1 MNKMKKIILFIAS
14 LMLLCCAAK
23 TSDSDGETKEPCY
36 DLYGKYPSGS
46 SAYMCRICVVSI
58 KGHEYIVARYGE
70 ALSIVH
76 AASCQCLQKKD
87 ENPFTTTEETSNDY
101 NW

>member
-1 MNKMKKIILFIAS
+1 MKKTILFIAS
-14 LMLLCCAAK
+14 LMLLASSCEVDSTGGEGNRNAK
-23 TSDSDGETKEPCY
+23 SYK
-36 DLYGKYPSGS
+36 LNVRYPEGS
-46 SAYMCRICVVSI
+46 RFICTITVDTI
-58 KGHEYIVARYGE
+58 RGHEYIIAE
-70 ALSIVH
+70 ESNALSIVH